1 MEIKTE
7 IINYI
12 GNFIDKYRIYENINI
27 KFALGKYSEQF
38 GFEDHLFQ
46 KDNYTKIKSLLESC
60 LTWENTTITK
70 NTTITTN
77 TNTTEHKS
85 NLQSKLFQSSKE
97 IDKII
102 ILCKSGSY
110 DIMVSINEIVNKEI
124 NNENEY
130 VISFKKKNHIFNLC
144 IIKTDINEIYYKFN
158 ISSIIPPNY
167 SSVYI
172 GHSSLLKICD
182 TLSKLDN
189 NTHFIFDIITFYF

>member
-12 GNFIDKYRIYENINI
+12 GNFIDKYRNYENINI

-60 LTWENTTITK
+60 LTWENTT
-70 NTTITTN
+70 
-77 TNTTEHKS
+77 EHKTK
-85 NLQSKLFQSSKE
+85 LQSKLFQSSKE

-110 DIMVSINEIVNKEI
+110 DIMVTINEIVNEEKIYE
-124 NNENEY
+124 NENENEY

-158 ISSIIPPNY
+158 ISSIIPPDY
-167 SSVYI
+167 SSFYI

-189 NTHFIFDIITFYF
+189 NTHFIFDIL

>member
-12 GNFIDKYRIYENINI
+12 GNFIDKYRNYENINI

-60 LTWENTTITK
+60 LTWENTNI
-70 NTTITTN
+70 NI
-77 TNTTEHKS
+77 NTTEHKS
-85 NLQSKLFQSSKE
+85 KLQSKLFQSSKE

-110 DIMVSINEIVNKEI
+110 DIMVSINEIVNEEI
-124 NNENEY
+124 NNENEKIYENENENEY

-158 ISSIIPPNY
+158 ISSIIPPDY

-189 NTHFIFDIITFYF
+189 HTHFIFDIL

>member
-12 GNFIDKYRIYENINI
+12 GNFIDKYRNYENINI

-60 LTWENTTITK
+60 LTWENTNI
-70 NTTITTN
+70 NI
-77 TNTTEHKS
+77 NTTEHKS
-85 NLQSKLFQSSKE
+85 KLRSKLFQSSKE

-110 DIMVSINEIVNKEI
+110 DIMVSINEIVNEEKIYE
-124 NNENEY
+124 NENENEY

-158 ISSIIPPNY
+158 ISSIIPPDY

-172 GHSSLLKICD
+172 SHSSLLKICD

-189 NTHFIFDIITFYF
+189 NTHFIFDIL